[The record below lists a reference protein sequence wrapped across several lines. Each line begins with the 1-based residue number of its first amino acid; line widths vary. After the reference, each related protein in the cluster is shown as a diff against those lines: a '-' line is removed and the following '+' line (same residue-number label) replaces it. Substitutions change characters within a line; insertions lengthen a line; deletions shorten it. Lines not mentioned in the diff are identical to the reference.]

1 MSKGVEMRWKALLLA
16 VVAAMTFGLGCTS
29 AKAKAEERY
38 AAGLRRFSLAG
49 LEKARMTIVWE
60 VNLPTE
66 ETKSEIR
73 DLYIG
78 KDLIIVAESNG
89 FLSALSR
96 YTGNITRM
104 TQLPVPFKF
113 APTLFEERIYGVSG
127 HRLVA
132 VNTQGD
138 VDIGSIFRMSA
149 SAPLIVTS
157 NFLYVPGSDGGIHK
171 LTVDDLS
178 EVWPTPSKGAGVI
191 LSRCHVLGDYII
203 YGDTAGEIGAVDMV
217 TGGKYMTFK
226 ARAGI
231 PGGVV
236 IDEDFIY
243 AGSTDF
249 YVYSLTLNGTLRW
262 KTIVG
267 GQVPKAPVLS
277 GDVLY
282 IGALGAGV
290 QQLDKKSGEVLW
302 QNPGAESFLSNG
314 GGYVF
319 ATGPQQELWLID
331 ASNGDTLERL
341 HISEFDILPV
351 NTFNDGLVYLA
362 SRSGRIICLRAL

>member
-1 MSKGVEMRWKALLLA
+1 MRGKALLVA
-16 VVAAMTFGLGCTS
+16 IIAAMTLGVGCTS

-66 ETKSEIR
+66 ETKSEIH

-78 KDLIIVAESNG
+78 KDLIVVAESNG

-96 YTGNITRM
+96 YTGNFTRM
-104 TQLPVPFKF
+104 TQLPRPFKF
-113 APTLFEERIYGVSG
+113 APTLFEDRIYGICG
-127 HRLVA
+127 HRLVT
-132 VNTQGD
+132 VDTQGK
-138 VDIGSIFRMSA
+138 VDAGPILKMSP

-157 NFLYVPGSDGGIHK
+157 NYLFAPGSDGGIHK
-171 LTVDDLS
+171 LTIDTAN
-178 EVWPTPSKGAGVI
+178 EVWPTPSKSAGVVV
-191 LSRCHVLGDYII
+191 SRCYVLGDYII
-203 YGDTAGEIGAVDMV
+203 YGNTAGEIAAVDMI
-217 TGGKYMTFK
+217 TGGRYMHYK

-243 AGSTDF
+243 AGSNDF
-249 YVYSLTLNGTLRW
+249 YVYSLTLHGTLRW
-262 KTIVG
+262 RKIVG
-267 GQVPKAPVLS
+267 GQVPKTPVLS

-282 IGALGAGV
+282 IAALGAGV
-290 QQLDKKSGEVLW
+290 QQLDKKDGKILW
-302 QNPGAESFLSNG
+302 RNPGAESFLSDG

-319 ATGPQQELWLID
+319 ATGPEQELWLID

-341 HISEFDILPV
+341 HIAEFDILPV

-362 SRSGRIICLRAL
+362 NRSGRIVCLRAL